1 MLPGDTPLCV
11 FSAHFFDML
20 HGQAITLSYAFVVL
34 LAGHAYSAPANSGDQ
49 SPSATVSAAVP
60 SYTGPKIST
69 DPNYVLF
76 NAASP
81 NPEPERGNLGASI
94 LGPQNLAIE
103 LQNSDP
109 LAPPTT
115 DHGSMCVFLFNSY
128 S

>member
-1 MLPGDTPLCV
+1 M
-11 FSAHFFDML
+11 F

-34 LAGHAYSAPANSGDQ
+34 LAGHAYSAPANSDNQ
-49 SPSATVSAAVP
+49 SPSATGVP

-103 LQNSDP
+103 LQNPDP

-115 DHGSMCVFLFNSY
+115 DHGSMCVFLVNNHFSLINLS
-128 S
+128 SAQTLNGPSV

>member
-1 MLPGDTPLCV
+1 M
-11 FSAHFFDML
+11 FHR
-20 HGQAITLSYAFVVL
+20 QAIALSSYAFVVL
-34 LAGHAYSAPANSGDQ
+34 LAGRAYSAPANSGNQ
-49 SPSATVSAAVP
+49 SPSATVSAVVP

-76 NAASP
+76 NAESP
-81 NPEPERGNLGASI
+81 NPEPARGNLGSNI

-103 LQNSDP
+103 LQNSDS

-115 DHGSMCVFLFNSY
+115 DHGSMCVFQVNSL